1 MDITSQQIGF
11 TLFALSFPSYDKIVF
26 YPESIG
32 KTWSFALN
40 SLSARFV
47 FVLSICFSYSI
58 FSLYSIFNDRGIRL
72 FIKRLVGTSGLEP
85 PTSRLSGARSNQ
97 LSYAPVRVEQ
107 IFLFDS
113 APFRSLKIE
122 QQFKKTSPCGYVSLF
137 QGFVLVYFQTTTIT
151 LMIITFSIERRWSSR
166 TFRYGYLVTT

>member
-1 MDITSQQIGF
+1 MNS
-11 TLFALSFPSYDKIVF
+11 ALAEFSLPFDWKDLI
-26 YPESIG
+26 
-32 KTWSFALN
+32 FALN

-58 FSLYSIFNDRGIRL
+58 FSLYSIFNEHWIVRFRG
-72 FIKRLVGTSGLEP
+72 LVGTSGLEP

-97 LSYAPVRVEQ
+97 LSYAPVRVVY
-107 IFLFDS
+107 S

-137 QGFVLVYFQTTTIT
+137 QGFVLVYFQTTKDT
-151 LMIITFSIERRWSSR
+151 LMSLTFSIERR
-166 TFRYGYLVTT
+166 